1 MAIKKSKDLL
11 LRQYLYEYDFNSVSL
26 NVLLGILNSISS
38 PIFNEKDEINI
49 VLRLIEDK
57 PVSNLFKQNILPRLK
72 FLNSKIYNLNNEGYN
87 NTEFFII
94 STKQYSACVIFDFSL
109 AEVNNEAIFVNFIN
123 SKKIEEI
130 LKIILPKEKFS
141 PERRENIS
149 LNNAFLNLIKFNE
162 NSVKELNI
170 NKIENNNLEII
181 NQNLKRDEFLAKK
194 SRYISHEIKNH
205 LSIIDVYTK
214 IIEKT
219 CDKNKNILNASN
231 IIFNSIQNITK
242 LLSSLKNFSDAD
254 LNVYNLNEVVSETV
268 SASKELANSN
278 NIELI
283 TDLPDNITV
292 IIDKDKFQN
301 VLLNLIKNATEA
313 LKETNKDNK
322 YIRVAAQIKEGKI
335 SLTVE
340 NNGDK
345 ITKKNQQKIFEEG
358 FTTKSTG
365 SGLGLYICRKNLEE
379 QFCELSLMKSTSAIT
394 VFEIKMNEVK

>member
-1 MAIKKSKDLL
+1 M
-11 LRQYLYEYDFNSVSL
+11 
-26 NVLLGILNSISS
+26 
-38 PIFNEKDEINI
+38 
-49 VLRLIEDK
+49 
-57 PVSNLFKQNILPRLK
+57 
-72 FLNSKIYNLNNEGYN
+72 
-87 NTEFFII
+87 
-94 STKQYSACVIFDFSL
+94 
-109 AEVNNEAIFVNFIN
+109 
-123 SKKIEEI
+123 
-130 LKIILPKEKFS
+130 
-141 PERRENIS
+141 
-149 LNNAFLNLIKFNE
+149 
-162 NSVKELNI
+162 
-170 NKIENNNLEII
+170 
-181 NQNLKRDEFLAKK
+181 
-194 SRYISHEIKNH
+194 
-205 LSIIDVYTK
+205 
-214 IIEKT
+214 
-219 CDKNKNILNASN
+219 NASN

-283 TDLPDNITV
+283 TDLPDNLTV
-292 IIDKDKFQN
+292 VIDKDKFQN

-345 ITKKNQQKIFEEG
+345 IIKNNQQKIFEEG